1 MRKQAKIDKKRKGG
15 VDVAREVILFIAASI
30 DGFIADKAGGVAWLE
45 ENIRGDEEDRS
56 YDEMYEKIDTV
67 VMGRT
72 TYDQVTQELS
82 PDVYFYEDKHSYII
96 TSHPEPSTASR
107 TFTKEDPVTLIRRL
121 KEEDGAGIWI
131 VGGPKVVQPLL
142 VADLIDT
149 FILTTIPL
157 FLGEGIALYETMAQ
171 SIPVRLKQVYQKNE
185 LVYSIYQREN
195 KN

>member
-1 MRKQAKIDKKRKGG
+1 
-15 VDVAREVILFIAASI
+15 
-30 DGFIADKAGGVAWLE
+30 
-45 ENIRGDEEDRS
+45 
-56 YDEMYEKIDTV
+56 
-67 VMGRT
+67 
-72 TYDQVTQELS
+72 TQELS

-142 VADLIDT
+142 AADLIDT

>member
-1 MRKQAKIDKKRKGG
+1 
-15 VDVAREVILFIAASI
+15 
-30 DGFIADKAGGVAWLE
+30 
-45 ENIRGDEEDRS
+45 
-56 YDEMYEKIDTV
+56 
-67 VMGRT
+67 
-72 TYDQVTQELS
+72 
-82 PDVYFYEDKHSYII
+82 
-96 TSHPEPSTASR
+96 
-107 TFTKEDPVTLIRRL
+107 
-121 KEEDGAGIWI
+121 DGAGIWI

-142 VADLIDT
+142 AADLIDT